1 MNDLSWIIYLSSVL
15 PGLSMVLWVFSIGYL
30 IKIVLEWVENK
41 DKRWWLPFFTMI
53 LACLI
58 PSQETLLAIAAS
70 ERGEE
75 VLVTPVMNFTERG
88 RMDPDNARRGG

>member
-1 MNDLSWIIYLSSVL
+1 MNDLSWIIYLSEVL
-15 PGLSMVLWVFSIGYL
+15 PGLSMVLWIFSIAFS
-30 IKIVLEWVENK
+30 IKIFFEWAENK

-75 VLVTPVMNFTERG
+75 VLVTPVMNSTGRG
-88 RMDPDNARRGG
+88 L